1 MGEQIRRV
9 GLYEVALPLRSPF
22 TISGG
27 SLAVRRSLIVELE
40 DESGMCGYG
49 ESAPFEFPF
58 YSAETLSS
66 ALACLRD
73 VLIPRVLGRRVEDT
87 GAMWALLGDGVRG
100 NRMARAGLDTAWWG
114 LTARRRGVPLA
125 ALVTERLR
133 ELGVTDD
140 GLGPSDSFACGV
152 AIGIPE
158 NLRLSALQDEVRDA
172 VRRGY
177 RRVKLKVR
185 PGWDVEPVRA
195 AQDVLRAEGVTL
207 PLWVDAN
214 GAYDRRRDRAALVA
228 MDELGLLFVEQP
240 FDETALFDC
249 VAHERHARTPL
260 CLDESLV
267 SDSVARQV
275 VEMGGPMIWNLKV
288 QRMGGLEEACRVYAT
303 GFAAGAKLWV
313 GTMPETGVGAQ
324 AAIALAAHGAC
335 VYPSDVEPSA
345 RWYEP
350 GTDLLELTMS
360 DSGTMAVPAGPPA
373 APPVERMTL
382 VLELT
387 NG

>member
-1 MGEQIRRV
+1 MTEPIRRV
-9 GLYEVALPLRSPF
+9 RVYEVALPLRTPF

-40 DESGMCGYG
+40 DASGACGYG
-49 ESAPFEFPF
+49 ESAPFELPF
-58 YSAETLSS
+58 YSDETLSS
-66 ALACLRD
+66 AFACLRD
-73 VLIPRVLGRRVEDT
+73 VLIPRVLGRRVEDST
-87 GAMWALLGDGVRG
+87 AMWTLLGDGVQG
-100 NRMARAGLDTAWWG
+100 NRMARAGLDTAWWD
-114 LTARRRGVPLA
+114 LA
-125 ALVTERLR
+125 ARQRQVSLADLVTERLTA
-133 ELGVTDD
+133 LGVSEA
-140 GLGPSDSFACGV
+140 GARRAEMFSCGV

-158 NLRLSALQDEVRDA
+158 HLSRASLEGEVRDA

-177 RRVKLKVR
+177 CRVKLKVR
-185 PGWDVEPVRA
+185 PGWDHEPVRA
-195 AQDVLRAEGVTL
+195 AQAVLQAEGAAL

-214 GAYDRRRDRAALVA
+214 GAYDLRRDREALAALDD
-228 MDELGLLFVEQP
+228 MGLLFIEQP
-240 FDETALFDC
+240 FPETALGDA
-249 VAHERHARTPL
+249 VRYDTTGRTPV

-267 SDSVARQV
+267 SDDVARQV
-275 VEMGGPMIWNLKV
+275 LEIGGPMIWNLKV

-303 GFAAGAKLWV
+303 GAAAGVKLWV

-324 AAIALAAHGAC
+324 SAMALAVQGAC
-335 VYPSDVEPSA
+335 VYPSDVEPSE

-360 DSGTMAVPAGPPA
+360 DAGLMAVPTGPPP
-373 APPVERMTL
+373 APPLERMTL